1 MSIFESIAIF
11 TEDNIRS
18 WIERGEEVRVDD
30 CTAEII
36 KDLEH
41 DMDLIHFTK
50 VSEYGEQMEM
60 VRVNR

>member
-36 KDLEH
+36 KALDH
-41 DMDLIHFTK
+41 DMDLIHFNK
-50 VSEYGEQMEM
+50 VSEYGEQIEM